1 MPTFK
6 KPMTK
11 RIYIKLWVYN
21 YDRSPRTHWVQ
32 HNCKSM
38 AQAQH
43 LVKRLQS
50 LFGVLYSDN
59 RTGGWLMRNH
69 NIDGFIE
76 HGGID
81 GIYEETTEK
90 IQ

>member
-1 MPTFK
+1 MS
-6 KPMTK
+6 K
-11 RIYIKLWVYN
+11 RVYIKLWVYN
-21 YDRSPRTHWVQ
+21 YDRSPRAHWLQ
-32 HNCKSM
+32 HNCKSIEH
-38 AQAQH
+38 AQH
-43 LVKRLQS
+43 LVKRLHS
-50 LFGVLYSDN
+50 LQGLLYSDN